1 MRKLN
6 ATIAAA
12 VCLAGCTTDP
22 TATTYWTQKSG
33 VVVVHHVVGKT
44 DTVEKLTHTQLSADE
59 LKAGELP
66 NGTYFK
72 VVQAQGQPRAA
83 PTPSASANKGSV
95 ATEDRLAALTKQ
107 LRSLK
112 DQVQTVETQSQRLQ
126 AELDSAASQKTAQQ
140 EPPNRPSDEQQEV
153 RMSQ

>member
-1 MRKLN
+1 MRYAIVLSLF
-6 ATIAAA
+6 
-12 VCLAGCTTDP
+12 LAGCTTQP
-22 TATTYWTQKSG
+22 VATTYWTQKSG

-59 LKAGELP
+59 LKAGGLP

-112 DQVQTVETQSQRLQ
+112 DQVQTVETQNQRLQ
-126 AELDSAASQKTAQQ
+126 AELDSAASQKTVQQ

>member
-1 MRKLN
+1 MRLLLL
-6 ATIAAA
+6 
-12 VCLAGCTTDP
+12 LAGLVAFSGCETKQ
-22 TATTYWTQKSG
+22 ASTTYWTQKSG

-44 DTVEKLTHTQLSADE
+44 DTVEKLTHTQLSANE
-59 LKAGELP
+59 LQAAGLP
-66 NGTYFK
+66 TGTYFK

-83 PTPSASANKGSV
+83 PTPSASANKGIV

-112 DQVQTVETQSQRLQ
+112 DQVQTVETQNQRLQ